1 MPPPADTGL
10 AGREWLFEIIRAWR
24 TDPAGARWFLLT
36 GPAGS
41 GKTAIVRRLAGDPWT
56 YVHLADRRRDGS
68 STSLRSFARRLSVTL
83 ARSLPG
89 FGAALARSVSPAN
102 IYIHQAIEHNEGAV
116 YGLFA
121 QTLNVRHAPVEDLF
135 HDAVVAPLTMWAADH
150 PGERVSL
157 LVDGVDETVQRDGR
171 SLATLLAGLPADP
184 AASIFVSTRPDGEVL
199 KEIDSDVRRVAL
211 DEPPHLDRQL
221 ADLRTFV
228 EARTGGRPRRYLADI
243 VARADGNFL
252 VAESLLEHRD
262 DRAGLPGQSFVP
274 LRLSALYDQQLDRIV
289 RRLGPDRD
297 VALTLLGTL
306 AAARQPLSSAALAHL
321 TGLPPDR
328 VVTGLGAVRPLLTVL
343 PGANPPSY
351 AVHHASLSEFL
362 RSESIEGNGAPNRF
376 FTAPVTAHR
385 RFRLAWDAMTHRP
398 NTGMPLDLA
407 RYLRENGLWH
417 AIENARATSP
427 AACLALARAL
437 ADSLSP
443 ADPLSTDDIEL
454 ALRFGAEAAEP
465 ETFERLLA
473 ACAAQTRQTA
483 IPLAAE
489 ALASWTA
496 GHGDDLIRRVLAGR
510 TGVRATVGVEAALR
524 LDFPEQLLDAM
535 STSPA
540 PDVSELGAYA
550 LYLRWS
556 AGERAAVE
564 RLIDTLADRVRWRQP
579 LRSRMRLS
587 LLADVSILL
596 YTHNVEDA
604 QLVAWGDRLWH
615 RLLVERLGADRF
627 SRGRAAWAL
636 ATVAAA
642 TLSRRLAS
650 ATLFAEVVAPD
661 RHFRDAAARQLLRDA
676 AAVVRA
682 GSPSVRPGVLES
694 LLDSD
699 LAMHRAIGAL
709 LVAGLV
715 NRPDGIGLDLVGR
728 VFAAGGGRR
737 RLWTLL
743 GLSVLFEP
751 RRPWSGAALEMTRT
765 LLHENTDVLL
775 SEDDG
780 VLRDFAV
787 FLLPTG
793 LACGR
798 GTLPPSAL
806 ADLAA
811 AADGPALTGRVIESL
826 GVVGFYHPS
835 VAFSALEQFMTEPSG
850 DHVPALTRALGRMH
864 VLHPGPVRAFVET
877 WGADHLVPGIV
888 HGWDLAS
895 VKRSMERIGFFN
907 NAAAQIALFPV
918 MSAELVE
925 PCLRLLGESPDLR
938 SFVRRYA
945 VVFLDSLRRHEFRPA
960 RWTRQ

>member
-1 MPPPADTGL
+1 MPPPAVTGL
-10 AGREWLFEIIRAWR
+10 AGREWLLEIVQAWR
-24 TDPAGARWFLLT
+24 VDPVGARWFLLT

-41 GKTAIVRRLAGDPWT
+41 GKTAIVRRLASDPWT
-56 YVHLADRRRDGS
+56 YVHLADRRRDGA
-68 STSLRSFARRLSVTL
+68 STSLRGFTRLLSGAL
-83 ARSLPG
+83 AHSLPG

-102 IYIHQAIEHNEGAV
+102 IYLHQVIEHNEGAV

-121 QTLNVRHAPVEDLF
+121 HTLNVWHAPVEDLF
-135 HDAVVAPLTMWAADH
+135 QDAVVAPLTAWAAEH
-150 PGERVSL
+150 PGERISL
-157 LVDGVDETVQRDGR
+157 LVDGVDETVQRDGQ

-184 AASIFVSTRPDGEVL
+184 AASIFVATRPDGEVL
-199 KEIDSDVRRVAL
+199 KEIVGEVLRVAL
-211 DEPPHLDRQL
+211 DEPPHRDRQL

-228 EARTGGRPRRYLADI
+228 ETRTGRSSRYLADI

-252 VAESLLEHRD
+252 VAESLLEYRD
-262 DRAGLPGQSFVP
+262 DQAGLPGRSFVP

-289 RRLGPDRD
+289 RRLGPDKE

-306 AAARQPLSSAALAHL
+306 AAARKPLSSAALAHL
-321 TGLPPDR
+321 TGLPLDR
-328 VVTGLGAVRPLLTVL
+328 VVAGLGAVSALLTVA

-351 AVHHASLSEFL
+351 AVHHASLSEFF
-362 RSESIEGNGAPNRF
+362 RSETIEATGAPNRF
-376 FTAPVTAHR
+376 FTPPVTAHR
-385 RFRLAWDAMTHRP
+385 RFREAWDAMTHRP
-398 NTGMPLDLA
+398 DAGIPPDLA
-407 RYLRENGLWH
+407 RYLRENGLSH

-427 AACLALARAL
+427 AACLALAQAL
-437 ADSLSP
+437 AHSLSP

-454 ALRFGAEAAEP
+454 ALRLGADVAEP

-473 ACAAQTRQTA
+473 ACAGQNLQTA

-489 ALASWTA
+489 ALAGWTA
-496 GHGDDLIRRVLAGR
+496 EHGDDLILRVLAGR

-524 LDFPEQLLDAM
+524 LDIPERLLDAM

-550 LYLRWS
+550 IYLRWS
-556 AGERAAVE
+556 GGDRAAAE
-564 RLIDTLADRVRWRQP
+564 RQLDALADRVRWRQP
-579 LRSRMRLS
+579 LRSRARLS
-587 LLADVSILL
+587 FLADVSILL

-604 QLVAWGDRLWH
+604 KLVAWGDRLWH

-627 SRGRAAWAL
+627 SRGRAAGAL
-636 ATVAAA
+636 AAVAAA

-650 ATLFAEVVAPD
+650 AALFAEVITPD
-661 RHFRDAAARQLLRDA
+661 RHFRDPAARQLLRDA
-676 AAVVRA
+676 ATVVHA
-682 GSPSVRPGVLES
+682 GSPSVRPGALES

-715 NRPDGIGLDLVGR
+715 NRPDGIGLNLVGQL
-728 VFAAGGGRR
+728 FAAGSGRR

-751 RRPWSGAALEMTRT
+751 RRSWSGAALEMTRT
-765 LLHENTDVLL
+765 LLHENADVLL

-787 FLLPTG
+787 FLLPVG

-798 GTLPPSAL
+798 GALPSSAL
-806 ADLAA
+806 ASLAA
-811 AADGPALTGRVIESL
+811 DIASPALTGGVIESL

-835 VAFSALEQFMTEPSG
+835 VAFSALEQFMTGTSG
-850 DHVPALTRALGRMH
+850 DHVPTLTRALGRMH

-877 WGADHLVPGIV
+877 WGADYLVPGIV
-888 HGWDLAS
+888 RGWDLAL

-918 MSAELVE
+918 MSSELVE

-938 SFVRRYA
+938 SFVRRYT
-945 VVFLDSLRRHEFRPA
+945 VVFLESLRRHEFRLA
-960 RWTRQ
+960 RWTQQ